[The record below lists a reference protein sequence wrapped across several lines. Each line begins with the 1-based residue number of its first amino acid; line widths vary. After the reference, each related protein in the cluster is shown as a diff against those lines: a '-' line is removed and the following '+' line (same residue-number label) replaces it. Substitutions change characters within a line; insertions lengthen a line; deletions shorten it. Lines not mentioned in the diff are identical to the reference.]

1 MIYEAIPLTRR
12 RQTISPY
19 LDPERSL
26 GSQNSASTRVH
37 LVTTSISTSILS
49 TCRFLH
55 DEAKVILGPRLQALR
70 LEPPRMIIE
79 SCEYDPTTED
89 DSIPN
94 YVLVCIARALYRDA
108 ENMTGSTRS
117 HLSPAA
123 EELRFFAADMHISRM
138 RKHISAVQLKMVDR
152 SALSAI
158 TRLLAIEQRKIEQ
171 EKLGI
176 SEDFSGAILRILAIL
191 TSPKPVPGPWMY
203 NHWDRYYYAAF
214 DPLGAAS
221 SLQLPV
227 TVQYHE
233 SNLEPLSE
241 RRRDYRRRKLLRR
254 CMLRNTEYTEPIDEE
269 EWASKWAA
277 CESAEVVG
285 KAE

>member
-1 MIYEAIPLTRR
+1 
-12 RQTISPY
+12 
-19 LDPERSL
+19 
-26 GSQNSASTRVH
+26 
-37 LVTTSISTSILS
+37 
-49 TCRFLH
+49 
-55 DEAKVILGPRLQALR
+55 
-70 LEPPRMIIE
+70 MIIE
-79 SCEYDPTTED
+79 SFEYDPIPEYT
-89 DSIPN
+89 SIPN
-94 YVLVCIARALYRDA
+94 YVLARVAQVVYGNA
-108 ENMTGSTRS
+108 GNMTGSIRS
-117 HLSPAA
+117 QLSPAA
-123 EELRFFAADMHISRM
+123 GELRLLAADMHITRV
-138 RKHISAVQLKMVDR
+138 RKFISAVQLRMVER
-152 SALSAI
+152 FALNTL